1 MNKLIRIVALTG
13 LATLA
18 ATGVA
23 GDLKA
28 FVSDGC
34 SAFPEGTAEHQ
45 RLWLH
50 CCTDHDYAYWQ
61 GGTYKARLAAD
72 LALRQC
78 VAAVGEKDV
87 ALLMLAGVRVGG
99 SAFSPTAF
107 RWGYGWPYPR
117 FYAPLTENELQQIDR
132 QKKAG
137 KNRPA
142 ASAPRLETQP

>member
-99 SAFSPTAF
+99 SAFSP
-107 RWGYGWPYPR
+107 PR
-117 FYAPLTENELQQIDR
+117 FDGAMDGPI
-132 QKKAG
+132 
-137 KNRPA
+137 
-142 ASAPRLETQP
+142 PRFMPP

>member
-99 SAFSPTAF
+99 SAFSP
-107 RWGYGWPYPR
+107 PR
-117 FYAPLTENELQQIDR
+117 FDGAMDGPI
-132 QKKAG
+132 
-137 KNRPA
+137 P
-142 ASAPRLETQP
+142 SFMHP

>member
-18 ATGVA
+18 ATSVA

-28 FVSDGC
+28 FVSAGC
-34 SAFPEGTAEHQ
+34 SAFPEGTTEDQ

-78 VAAVGEKDV
+78 VATVGEKDV

-99 SAFSPTAF
+99 SAFFPTAF
-107 RWGYGWPYPR
+107 RWGYGWPYPK
-117 FYAPLTENELQQIDR
+117 FYAPLTQDQLEKIER
-132 QKKAG
+132 HKKARE
-137 KNRPA
+137 NRA
-142 ASAPRLETQP
+142 ATSAPRLEVEP